1 MAINVTQEGDD
12 LTAASVDDRLAEV
25 ADEYNSLNQDALA
38 RRRLYAQQLPAAADL
53 FTLFT
58 NGYTGGSAAAATDER
73 YDNTLPVGQDN
84 PGVGPGTGGVHSY
97 LELFAPSGPFGS
109 YTRAQEASQKRGG

>member
-84 PGVGPGTGGVHSY
+84 PGVGPGTGG
-97 LELFAPSGPFGS
+97 
-109 YTRAQEASQKRGG
+109 ASQKRGG